1 MVHLRAGQL
10 DDRAYEGEKDYCG
23 YPIYKDEQLR
33 TYIDLAF
40 NKKQQLLAHCNGD
53 AAAEQYVSQ
62 FEKELALRED
72 KDIHRAVMVHAQL
85 VQKEQLH
92 RMAKIGMIQ
101 AFLWLI
107 PITGETFI

>member
-1 MVHLRAGQL
+1 MKENQPAKKKKKPVDSSRSLIVVEMCIR
-10 DDRAYEGEKDYCG
+10 DS
-23 YPIYKDEQLR
+23 YKDEQLR

-72 KDIHRAVMVHAQL
+72 KDIHRAVMVQMCI
-85 VQKEQLH
+85 
-92 RMAKIGMIQ
+92 RDR
-101 AFLWLI
+101 
-107 PITGETFI
+107 P